1 MDQVHVPLMPIMPT
15 QRPCLRTLNQCLMQ
29 YRFSQGQRACFDGG
43 FVLNIFLQQNATFL
57 FTNVIFSISI
67 FIGSENPEQ
76 ERQYGGYLWITLQLR
91 RLQKH
96 MDLR

>member
-43 FVLNIFLQQNATFL
+43 FVLNIFFATKRNISVYKYDFL
-57 FTNVIFSISI
+57 V
-67 FIGSENPEQ
+67 
-76 ERQYGGYLWITLQLR
+76 
-91 RLQKH
+91 
-96 MDLR
+96 